1 MTDWLKR
8 ARLKFSQV
16 HQQNTAVT
24 VGRASSLF
32 QPSPQP
38 TAITDERNLMSVTA
52 VSIAGFYE
60 KKESPAD
67 ATEGRVIAY
76 LIASEVLGCDIWFA
90 FDDSFETHDG
100 LAVFYADELLFL
112 KDKGPETL
120 REIHKTK
127 MKFPGSR

>member
-1 MTDWLKR
+1 
-8 ARLKFSQV
+8 
-16 HQQNTAVT
+16 
-24 VGRASSLF
+24 
-32 QPSPQP
+32 
-38 TAITDERNLMSVTA
+38 MSVTT

-100 LAVFYADELLFL
+100 LAVFYADEILFL

-127 MKFPGSR
+127 VKFPGSRLKQ